1 MKRIFIALLS
11 CALLLGVGVDA
22 QAQTKKK
29 NKSKTKTSATTGK
42 KKSSGDK
49 EGKKQKTKEPPAPTT
64 IELPYNSNDCLFAIP
79 LEIDKPFGPTSAPDG
94 AGRIQE
100 VVADKA
106 NPNLFERE
114 HNSVWYK
121 VSIPYNGLLEISI
134 AQTSQWDDYDFLVYK
149 NTGQYFSNQVMLNKV
164 KPAAIHL
171 AGIDSAAMFATVMKT
186 DKQKAAEAR
195 AQQIA
200 ENKAKQQA
208 KAQAAKRPA
217 DEPPLPEI
225 EEHRGM
231 KPTIGMLCEA
241 TDKMLT
247 KKQTGKFIK
256 SIPVRMGEEYYIVL
270 DNCTP
275 NGQGHTI
282 TVSVHADAY
291 EPLVLFYDKKG
302 RKYVD
307 VDLMILE
314 RGGKEGERTIVKDEH
329 YRGGRVKFVP
339 DFSYLLYAKKDG
351 YFSIYREFNSRQLM
365 LRDTV
370 MLYHM
375 ERTERGT
382 SFPIRDIYFE
392 SGEATLI
399 GNYDSVL
406 NDYLA
411 MFRNHPEVQF
421 LVKCNVQSYGVNVE
435 EDMLLSLER
444 AKSIK
449 SWFVKNGIDPRR
461 ISTSGMTKN
470 EIKRTAAAALNDK
483 GGFSDIRAEII
494 ITGRGE

>member
-1 MKRIFIALLS
+1 MKRILIALLS
-11 CALLLGVGVDA
+11 CALLMGVGVDA

-29 NKSKTKTSATTGK
+29 KSSKAKTTASTGK

-49 EGKKQKTKEPPAPTT
+49 GAKSAKSKEEPKSSS

-79 LEIDKPFGPTSAPDG
+79 LEIDKPYGPTTPPDG

-121 VSIPYNGLLEISI
+121 VTIPYNGLLEISI
-134 AQTSQWDDYDFLVYK
+134 VQTSQWDDYDFLVYK

-225 EEHRGM
+225 DEHRGM

-247 KKQTGKFIK
+247 KKQTDKFIK

-291 EPLVLFYDKKG
+291 EPLVLFYDRKS

-406 NDYLA
+406 TDYLA